1 MTFRGSGEKS
11 TGARGLNLK
20 GILWLVVGLLVALS
34 SAWIRGVD
42 GLSEN
47 VTIPLSSVVFLV
59 GAGIVLI
66 GTFTNPISPPASWR
80 ARIRDF
86 AMIIATASG
95 VVGLG
100 FLGVSVQRMLGPGEV
115 EGPLLLGLLLVIPG
129 LVVLLFWAIDQAQ
142 RTERT

>member
-34 SAWIRGVD
+34 SVWIRG
-42 GLSEN
+42 N

-115 EGPLLLGLLLVIPG
+115 EGPLLLGLILVIPG